1 MAFLKTKDLKNYT
14 VQGLRSEVRQLI
26 KEANRI
32 IYELDESKKAGY
44 MKRIAQDLAA
54 SSHIN
59 VSSTGDVFTQTKVK
73 YMRKGQLQT
82 LYNELTAFIE
92 ADKQSISYAQ
102 KLAGKKERARKKTR
116 EAMGLKRLTKQEYQ
130 TMLDIFDEYEDYMDT
145 YGYGEIT
152 NLIKERKGKSSKNI
166 ITEIDEAVKTLQD
179 SGVIPTAPTVKDN
192 KKYKGTV
199 LTYIG
204 NKEKIDELMQKE
216 NLSFEEAVKR
226 ISTQ

>member
-14 VQGLRSEVRQLI
+14 VQGLRGEVRQLI

-44 MKRIAQDLAA
+44 MKRIAQDLAE
-54 SSHIN
+54 SQHIN
-59 VSSTGDVFTQTKVK
+59 VNKTGEVFTQTKVK

-92 ADKQSISYAQ
+92 ADKQSASYAR
-102 KLAGKKERARKKTR
+102 KLAGRKEHMRRETQKTMKKK
-116 EAMGLKRLTKQEYQ
+116 LTKQEYQ

-152 NLIKERKGKSSKNI
+152 DLIKERKGKNSKNI
-166 ITEIDEAVKTLQD
+166 IMEIDEAVKTLVD

-204 NKEKIDELMQKE
+204 NKDKIDELMQKE
-216 NLSFEEAVKR
+216 NISFEEAVKR

>member
-14 VQGLRSEVRQLI
+14 VQGLRGDVRQLI

-44 MKRIAQDLAA
+44 MRRIAQDLAE
-54 SSHIN
+54 SQHVN
-59 VSSTGDVFTQTKVK
+59 VSKSGEVFTQTKVK

-92 ADKQSISYAQ
+92 ADKQSATYARR
-102 KLAGKKERARKKTR
+102 LAGRKEHMRRETQRTMKKK
-116 EAMGLKRLTKQEYQ
+116 LTKEEYQ

-152 NLIKERKGKSSKNI
+152 DLIKERKGKNSKNI
-166 ITEIDEAVKTLQD
+166 IMEIDEAVKTLQD
-179 SGVIPTAPTVKDN
+179 SGIIPTAPTVKEN

-216 NLSFEEAVKR
+216 NISFEEAVKR

>member
-14 VQGLRSEVRQLI
+14 VQGLRGEVRQLI
-26 KEANRI
+26 KEANKI

-44 MKRIAQDLAA
+44 MRRIAQDLAE
-54 SSHIN
+54 SQHIN
-59 VSSTGDVFTQTKVK
+59 VSKSGEVFTQTKVK

-92 ADKQSISYAQ
+92 ADKQSASYAR
-102 KLAGKKERARKKTR
+102 KLAGRKEHMRRETQRTMKKK
-116 EAMGLKRLTKQEYQ
+116 LTKAEYQ

-152 NLIKERKGKSSKNI
+152 DLIKERKGKNSKNI
-166 ITEIDEAVKTLQD
+166 IMEIDEAVKTLVD
-179 SGVIPTAPTVKDN
+179 SGIIPTAPTVKNN

-204 NKEKIDELMQKE
+204 NKDKIDELMQKE
-216 NLSFEEAVKR
+216 NISFEEAVKR

>member
-14 VQGLRSEVRQLI
+14 VQGLRSEVRALI

-44 MKRIAQDLAA
+44 MKRIAQDLAE
-54 SSHIN
+54 SQHIN
-59 VSSTGDVFTQTKVK
+59 VNKTGEVFTQTKVK

-82 LYNELTAFIE
+82 LYNELTAFID
-92 ADKQSISYAQ
+92 ADKQSMTYA
-102 KLAGKKERARKKTR
+102 KRLAGRKNSMRLKTQRTMKKK
-116 EAMGLKRLTKQEYQ
+116 LTKEEYQ

-145 YGYGEIT
+145 YGYSEMVD
-152 NLIKERKGKSSKNI
+152 LIKEKKGASSKNI
-166 ITEIDEAVKTLQD
+166 IFEIDEAVKTLQD

-192 KKYKGTV
+192 EKYKGTV
-199 LTYIG
+199 LTYLG
-204 NKEKIDELMQKE
+204 NKEKIQDLMQKE
-216 NLSFEEAVKR
+216 NISFEEAVKR